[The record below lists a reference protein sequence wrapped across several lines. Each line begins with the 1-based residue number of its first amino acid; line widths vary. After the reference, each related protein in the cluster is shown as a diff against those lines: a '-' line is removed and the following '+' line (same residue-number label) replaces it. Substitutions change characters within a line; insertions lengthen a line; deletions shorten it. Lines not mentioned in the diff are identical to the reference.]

1 MPAAHRVCRLRGTWP
16 GLASPALLLT
26 IAAAAVARDV
36 APNAVTSLL
45 AVDAERS
52 EGLAEFQPGG
62 HGKFFVTGWDDA
74 AKRATWPITV
84 AVPDDYAVRVLVRRT
99 AGGGPLVAEATAG
112 TATVSGVLAAD
123 ATGWQRVPLT
133 GVLPLGPNVRGL
145 TLRLRPATAGARFAA
160 EVHAVE
166 LVRPAVRDALLT
178 RAIAGRSDTAWLRGA
193 RYGVMVHWTSESQPL
208 AGPPLP
214 YADAVAAFDTE
225 AFAAAVERTG
235 AGFVVFTTSHARM
248 FFPAPLASLD
258 AVLPGRTATR
268 DLVADLAAALGRRG
282 IKLILYFHQGAGSD
296 QKWLR
301 ASAFDDRDSRRF
313 DEIWQAIVRE
323 TGERYGERLAGW
335 WFDDGAVSYYP
346 RNPPWESLSRAA
358 KAGFPGRLICFN
370 RWELASPTEFQ
381 DFDAGEGCLDP
392 RGGGGLLLDAGD
404 GRYPSGPQAGL
415 QATACLVFQHNWV
428 HDRRDAPFNPPRWQS
443 PELAALLREFAAHGN
458 VPIFNLEI
466 GQRGELS
473 PDSIEVLHRAGRAA
487 AD

>member
-1 MPAAHRVCRLRGTWP
+1 MPAARRFCRLHGTWARVVP
-16 GLASPALLLT
+16 LNLLLL
-26 IAAAAVARDV
+26 IAATVSAREV
-36 APNAVTSLL
+36 APDTVSPLL

-74 AKRATWPITV
+74 TKRATWPITV
-84 AVPDDYAVRVLVRRT
+84 VAPADYAVRVLVRRT
-99 AGGGPLVAEATAG
+99 GGGPLVVEATAG
-112 TATVSGVLAAD
+112 RATVSGVLAAD
-123 ATGWQRVPLT
+123 TAVWQRLPLA
-133 GVLPLGPNVRGL
+133 GVLPLGPQAREL
-145 TLRLRPATAGARFAA
+145 TLRLRPVMAGEPFAA

-166 LVRPAVRDALLT
+166 LVRPAIRDALHA
-178 RAIAGRSDTAWLRGA
+178 RALAGRADTAWLRAA

-214 YADAVAAFDTE
+214 YADAVAAFDAE
-225 AFAAAVERTG
+225 AFAAALERTG

-248 FFPAPLASLD
+248 FFPAPLAALD
-258 AVLPGRTATR
+258 AALPGRTATR

-282 IKLILYFHQGAGSD
+282 IRLVLYFHQGAGSD
-296 QKWLR
+296 PEWRR
-301 ASAFDDRDSRRF
+301 AAGFDEPDSRRF
-313 DEIWQAIVRE
+313 YGIWQAIVRE
-323 TGERYGERLAGW
+323 AGERYGERLAGW

-346 RNPPWESLSRAA
+346 RNPPWESLARAA
-358 KAGFPGRLICFN
+358 KAGCPGRLVCFN

-392 RGGGGLLLDAGD
+392 RGSGGLLSQAGD

-415 QATACLVFQHNWV
+415 QATACLVLQRDWV
-428 HDRRDAPFNPPRWQS
+428 HDRRDAPFNPPRWES
-443 PELAALLREFAAHGN
+443 PELATLLRDFAAHGN